1 MRMTNIKIAQK
12 VNTGKYESLDFE
24 AEAIIDEDDDP
35 NAAATKL
42 ANFVDWH
49 ARKPIRDLQLITFQ
63 NTLNNPEAPATEAAY
78 AQKWVTKYNE
88 RKLAVEGTF
97 NATEVV
103 DQSE

>member
-42 ANFVDWH
+42 TNFVDWH

>member
-1 MRMTNIKIAQK
+1 MTNIKIAQK

-49 ARKPIRDLQLITFQ
+49 ARKPVRDLQLITFQ